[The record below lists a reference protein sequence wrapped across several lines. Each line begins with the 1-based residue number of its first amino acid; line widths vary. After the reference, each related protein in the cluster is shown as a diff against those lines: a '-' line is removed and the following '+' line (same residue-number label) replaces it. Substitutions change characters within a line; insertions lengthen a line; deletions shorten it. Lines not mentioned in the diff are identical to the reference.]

1 MRRGEVYWVSF
12 DPELG
17 SEPKSECLAVVVGN
31 NMIGQFRRTVLAV
44 PLSRAHLQTE
54 WPVLVAVK
62 TTGAGCAVIDQV
74 KACDKKRFGAK
85 LGELSSHEMKEID
98 EALAYVLA
106 LG

>member
-1 MRRGEVYWVSF
+1 MSF
-12 DPELG
+12 DPESG
-17 SEPKSECLAVVVGN
+17 AETQTECLAVVVGN
-31 NMIGQFRRTVLAV
+31 DMIGEYRRTILAV

-62 TTGAGCAVIDQV
+62 STGAACAVIDQV

-85 LGELSSHEMKEID
+85 LGELSSQEMKEID